1 MSILEGEIDSNWRFN
16 SRTGVFA
23 PVSITAEEQLVQ
35 EFQEFAG
42 NYGFTLNE
50 VPDISSLS
58 ITEVK
63 RVSDSQIF
71 THTTNASVGNTE
83 YFFDYGNDV
92 PILFF
97 NSINDGETFLV
108 KYSGVGGAVNAK
120 NLLSIASRA
129 GNFETRLQSL
139 IRTNPFNKSLT
150 NQNVYLYNNWAV
162 VNNLSITGNCE
173 IRTNNPDSVGIL
185 EILGDLYL
193 SNVAD
198 LKICRVI
205 LLIHGSI
212 KIPAGTATI
221 SAPDGF
227 AGGEGYSHNP
237 TSGVVFYLGG
247 GGAGTGQIGANP
259 NIITSEIYH
268 IAGNGGYSR
277 IDQASQTNASGAIFQ
292 PAVSNYHA
300 QAGGIGG
307 GGGGGAATGGVYSSN
322 ITIQLNSAS
331 GGIGGGGGGGGGGF
345 LQAIGGPGD
354 GTFIFAGASGGAG
367 SLFHGA
373 GGHGGDCIA
382 YTGGT
387 ASGQGGGGGG
397 GSGGSGIFI
406 FCLGTIS
413 PDLTVISGRGGS
425 YGAGGSVNATYGQ
438 SGDITVYSKY
448 TGTPPGTYDTAL
460 AGNGLAG
467 SQNFYKLG
475 SSSDMSI
482 FEINTILY
490 KELALIHGSSAWR
503 IADKISVSI

>member
-120 NLLSIASRA
+120 NLLSIAARA

-139 IRTNPFNKSLT
+139 IRTNPFNKYLI

-173 IRTNNPDSVGIL
+173 IRPNAPDSIGVI
-185 EILGDLYL
+185 EILGDLTL
-193 SNVAD
+193 ANVAV
-198 LKICRVI
+198 LKTYRCIF
-205 LLIHGSI
+205 LIHGSI
-212 KIPAGTATI
+212 KIPAGTAQI
-221 SAPDGF
+221 VGQDGF
-227 AGGEGYSHNP
+227 AGGDGIVNASP
-237 TSGVVFYLGG
+237 PFYDYVGG
-247 GGAGTGQIGANP
+247 GGGGTGQNG
-259 NIITSEIYH
+259 Y
-268 IAGNGGYSR
+268 NGGGSAGGAGGYCLS
-277 IDQASQTNASGAIFQ
+277 DHSTQSNAAGGTLTPTQNGAT
-292 PAVSNYHA
+292 
-300 QAGGIGG
+300 GGIGG
-307 GGGGGAATGGVYSSN
+307 GGGGGYGSYFISYSSV
-322 ITIQLNSAS
+322 SPGA
-331 GGIGGGGGGGGGGF
+331 GGIAGGGGAGGGGA
-345 LQAIGGPGD
+345 LNTSLPAYAED
-354 GTFIFAGASGGAG
+354 AGAAGGAA

-373 GGHGGDCIA
+373 GGHGGSGS
-382 YTGGT
+382 YGTG
-387 ASGQGGGGGG
+387 AGGAGG
-397 GSGGSGIFI
+397 GSGGTSLFL
-406 FCLGTIS
+406 FVLGTIS
-413 PDLTVISGRGGS
+413 PDLTVISGKGGS
-425 YGAGGSVNATYGQ
+425 YGAGGSVGATYGQ

-467 SQNFYKLG
+467 AQNFYKLG
-475 SSSDMSI
+475 SASDMSI
-482 FEINTILY
+482 FEINRILY
-490 KELALIHGSSAWR
+490 EELSLIHGSSAWR
-503 IADKISVSI
+503 IADKLSVSI